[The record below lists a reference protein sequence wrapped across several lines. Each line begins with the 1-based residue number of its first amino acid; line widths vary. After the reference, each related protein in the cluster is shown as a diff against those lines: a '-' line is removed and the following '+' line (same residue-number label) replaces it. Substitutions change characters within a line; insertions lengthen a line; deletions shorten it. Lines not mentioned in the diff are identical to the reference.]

1 MKLQLNI
8 YRGLT
13 ILLLILLIVIFNIM
27 DNDYNELLEVNNQLS
42 DTIKANEVTY
52 NDSISQYKE
61 QVEELNLE
69 IFKKD
74 MLIAKL
80 EEEKKLDL
88 SKRFPYTHEEIVL
101 LAKCVQAEAGYPT
114 RKLKESQKYTT
125 QVILNR
131 VKSKDFPNT
140 IRGVIYEK
148 HNGIPQFSV
157 TTNGAIDKC
166 DLQYRTL
173 LNVYDVLI
181 HGTDLPS
188 YVKYF
193 YSASVKE
200 NWVCNLNTYKKT
212 GGSIFAYKDKE

>member
-1 MKLQLNI
+1 MPVGPSPFNSDFSDWYTKKRHYKNKWELKGLQA
-8 YRGLT
+8 
-13 ILLLILLIVIFNIM
+13 
-27 DNDYNELLEVNNQLS
+27 D
-42 DTIKANEVTY
+42 
-52 NDSISQYKE
+52 
-61 QVEELNLE
+61 
-69 IFKKD
+69 
-74 MLIAKL
+74 
-80 EEEKKLDL
+80 
-88 SKRFPYTHEEIVL
+88 
-101 LAKCVQAEAGYPT
+101 YPT